1 MDTLFPLTHL
11 LPALDPVP
19 VHAAAATLSV
29 LLLLGA
35 WDKLR
40 ELALFRDAVE
50 AYRLLPAT
58 LVAPAALA
66 IALAE
71 ALAGALLLAGPLRA
85 AGALLALAL
94 LAVVSG
100 AVALNLARGHTAIDC
115 GCGGIATGRHQP
127 LSAGLLARNAV
138 LALLALV
145 AAAPGNGR
153 ALLWLDAAAVGCF
166 TLFGFGLYHLA
177 NLLLSQ
183 HATLAALRRDGH
195 S

>member
-1 MDTLFPLTHL
+1 MGGLFFSTRW
-11 LPALDPVP
+11 PALDPVL

-40 ELALFRDAVE
+40 APAVFRDAV
-50 AYRLLPAT
+50 AGYGLLPPA
-58 LVAPAALA
+58 LVAPAAWA

-71 ALAGALLLAGPLRA
+71 TLAGALLLAGPLRPIA
-85 AGALLALAL
+85 AVLALAL

-115 GCGGIATGRHQP
+115 GCGGTRHQP
-127 LSAGLLARNAV
+127 LRPGLLVRNAA
-138 LALLALV
+138 LMLLALV
-145 AAAPGNGR
+145 AAAPAGSR
-153 ALLWLDAAAVGCF
+153 ALLWLDAAAVGAC

-183 HATLAALRRDGH
+183 HALLTTPGHDGH
-195 S
+195 A